1 MDLIANKK
9 ESNSLGKKDEKGQI
23 LNPPYEIEKCGQIV
37 AFPGKRLLTYD
48 DVINRVDAYF
58 DIGIY
63 IINMYEKDSA
73 ETLIQSI
80 ETQTL
85 EGIPEIIQGSGSC
98 LKIEDKKSNIRKS
111 FSMCLPDK
119 ETAKQIQNIFNE
131 FLYNCNQPDVPCDHT
146 ESIFAVK
153 DDGTKRLIST
163 RLVKRFSKM
172 KFGKDKDK
180 LTDCLDDETKNN
192 KENKK

>member
-1 MDLIANKK
+1 M
-9 ESNSLGKKDEKGQI
+9 
-23 LNPPYEIEKCGQIV
+23 
-37 AFPGKRLLTYD
+37 LTYD
-48 DVINRVDAYF
+48 DVVNRVDAYF
-58 DIGIY
+58 DIGMY
-63 IINMYEKDSA
+63 IINMYEKDFA

-85 EGIPEIIQGSGSC
+85 EGVPEIIQGSGSC
-98 LKIEDKKSNIRKS
+98 LMIEDKKSNIRKS
-111 FSMCLPDK
+111 FAMCLPDK
-119 ETAKQIQNIFNE
+119 ETAKQIQNLFYE

-146 ESIFAVK
+146 ESIFAVS

-172 KFGKDKDK
+172 KLSKDKDK
-180 LTDCLDDETKNN
+180 LIECPDNENKDN